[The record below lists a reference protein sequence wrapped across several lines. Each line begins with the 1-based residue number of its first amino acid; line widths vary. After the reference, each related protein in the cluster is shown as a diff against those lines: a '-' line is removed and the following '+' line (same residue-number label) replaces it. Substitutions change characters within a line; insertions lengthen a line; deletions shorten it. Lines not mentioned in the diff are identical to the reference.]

1 MSPRR
6 GFFFVKKH
14 VPRNLEHVLLGFCHF
29 GSVLGSQ
36 EGPFKDFLIFIVGFK
51 SDRIMPGRFRVYFG
65 FVYSKVRIRRNR
77 AKRRVGRVSVLS
89 LHAGW
94 GV

>member
-51 SDRIMPGRFRVYFG
+51 SDRL
-65 FVYSKVRIRRNR
+65 
-77 AKRRVGRVSVLS
+77 SV
-89 LHAGW
+89 HAGPMW
-94 GV
+94 HAGMPHRSQHATLVACWVVSRNSGVCGVRA